1 MKKYILLV
9 CTVIAFT
16 DAFSQEPRRVTY
28 NKNDYNFVGHWIMDY
43 QVSKWDRSTKLV
55 GDSAQIISQSV
66 GLIWMNGLKIRIVA
80 DSIKIHKLNLE

>member
-28 NKNDYNFVGHWIMDY
+28 NKDKYEFKGHWIMDY
-43 QVSKWDRSTKLV
+43 RVSKYESPRKLV
-55 GDSAQIISQSV
+55 GDSAQMISQGV